1 MKLDRVIIKAADY
14 RRSFAFYHDILGLK
28 LKSSWQRTDSWG
40 ALFFCG
46 EILLEI
52 IWFPEGEENADCN
65 YIPERSK
72 TELFLAVSN
81 VDSLYNRLRNVANL
95 KLTEPAEK
103 PWGYRIFDVYD
114 PDGIKIVFSQP
125 I

>member
-1 MKLDRVIIKAADY
+1 MKLNRVIIKVADY
-14 RRSFAFYHDILGLK
+14 RKSFAFYHDTLGLK
-28 LKSSWQRTDSWG
+28 LNSSWQRTDSWG

-46 EILLEI
+46 ESLLEI

-72 TELFLAVSN
+72 TELFLEVSN
-81 VDSLYNRLRNVANL
+81 VDNLYNRLHGIEGLRIT
-95 KLTEPAEK
+95 KPEDK
-103 PWGYRIFDVYD
+103 PWGYRIFSIYD
-114 PDGIKIVFSQP
+114 PDGIKIVLSQP